1 VACFQNIKQSLAAL
15 AEIKFPV
22 VISVESTHAMYNHV
36 VVVWNELV
44 FDYETKYTYPLTKDS
59 LRNVCSNNT
68 SFTKITSGYGIF
80 PSKEVRNS
88 SANVHIED
96 WGGTEYYSSNGT
108 LKKYFLS
115 KTSNKKDMPFHYR
128 RTNITVPYDVI
139 KVNVHSSV
147 GTIPSYAFVDRLHL
161 EYVYIS
167 NGVVQ
172 IGQYAFFQCRSLGK
186 VVISETVDVIMK
198 GAFEECTSLKQIII
212 PQLITEIPESAF
224 FRCSQLTKVE
234 LPEGLRRISTK
245 SFSECESLCI
255 IKIPRTVL
263 DIHGDAFLNCKK
275 LTHIQF
281 CDEIEAFV
289 SEESMKHWWNCE
301 LHEYSVRTFGLLS
314 GSNIPKRVSELKAS
328 KWKERIHQML
338 RQIPSISEEDLIYH
352 FGDIRNQIY
361 L

>member
-1 VACFQNIKQSLAAL
+1 
-15 AEIKFPV
+15 
-22 VISVESTHAMYNHV
+22 
-36 VVVWNELV
+36 
-44 FDYETKYTYPLTKDS
+44 
-59 LRNVCSNNT
+59 
-68 SFTKITSGYGIF
+68 
-80 PSKEVRNS
+80 
-88 SANVHIED
+88 
-96 WGGTEYYSSNGT
+96 
-108 LKKYFLS
+108 
-115 KTSNKKDMPFHYR
+115 
-128 RTNITVPYDVI
+128 
-139 KVNVHSSV
+139 
-147 GTIPSYAFVDRLHL
+147 
-161 EYVYIS
+161 
-167 NGVVQ
+167 
-172 IGQYAFFQCRSLGK
+172 
-186 VVISETVDVIMK
+186 MK

-289 SEESMKHWWNCE
+289 SEESMKHWWNCG